1 MQRKAVTCSAKHAAK
16 SINATWVVR
25 VNVGKCG
32 HWKNDS
38 RRHWTLVW
46 HLETSLLM
54 FLWALVE
61 AAGKMYIHEVNVQN
75 CFGNIPILPL
85 FFVKCQVLI
94 RILLCSLFE
103 RWLVSGARQG
113 QTPDMLSC
121 DSFREKVSFVSPS
134 WPMICRAFY
143 MVDWCNSVLSSSVY
157 QKALFHI
164 NTFEEIRYLD
174 GFM

>member
-1 MQRKAVTCSAKHAAK
+1 M
-16 SINATWVVR
+16 ATERTIVEL
-25 VNVGKCG
+25 
-32 HWKNDS
+32 
-38 RRHWTLVW
+38 WTLVW

-61 AAGKMYIHEVNVQN
+61 AAGKTYIHEVNVQN
-75 CFGNIPILPL
+75 CFGNIPSLPL

-103 RWLVSGARQG
+103 RWLVFGALQG

-134 WPMICRAFY
+134 SWWYAELFKWLTGATLFSVPQFIKRLFFTSTLLRKYGIFY
-143 MVDWCNSVLSSSVY
+143 VAY
-157 QKALFHI
+157 
-164 NTFEEIRYLD
+164 TFW
-174 GFM
+174 